1 MAAASGTGLAHLL
14 SGDMGHL
21 PDLDQGIT
29 MKSAIWL
36 AAALSLF
43 ALPALAEGITIHEPY
58 ARVST
63 MMSKSGAAFM
73 VIENTG
79 ATEDRLIAASSDVA
93 EKVELHTHKEDAQGV
108 MQMLEVPEGFAIPA
122 GGSHALARGGDH
134 VMFLGLTRSL
144 KDGDLVTLSL
154 TFEKAGVVTLDV
166 PVDMTRKDAPM
177 GHKHG
182 ASN

>member
-1 MAAASGTGLAHLL
+1 
-14 SGDMGHL
+14 MGHL

-43 ALPALAEGITIHEPY
+43 ALPALAEGITIQDPY

-144 KDGDLVTLSL
+144 KEGDLVTLSL
-154 TFEKAGVVTLDV
+154 TFEKAGIVTLEV